1 LYHNGVQL
9 RLQYNQKLSSFK
21 HSTLTSKQD
30 TLGSK
35 YPHLVRN
42 GYAYY
47 AEFPISGLISLH
59 MDNDNTFFS
68 LDDSGYWY
76 DGENVISSDKYD
88 EEQEW

>member
-1 LYHNGVQL
+1 
-9 RLQYNQKLSSFK
+9 
-21 HSTLTSKQD
+21 
-30 TLGSK
+30 
-35 YPHLVRN
+35 
-42 GYAYY
+42 
-47 AEFPISGLISLH
+47 